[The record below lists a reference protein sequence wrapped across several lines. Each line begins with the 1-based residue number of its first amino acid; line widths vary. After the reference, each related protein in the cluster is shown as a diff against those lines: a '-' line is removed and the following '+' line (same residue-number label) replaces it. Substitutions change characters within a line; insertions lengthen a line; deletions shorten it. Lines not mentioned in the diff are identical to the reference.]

1 MCFNKSHQLA
11 SCSRCAKSQTTVWS
25 SSRISWSTV
34 KEQLHS
40 AVSSCKHPHRW
51 ERRLRHH
58 PGPVKKIQT
67 VYLTCLCVC
76 GVCSLQV
83 ILRATQLK
91 HVKASHFLQWRVPAV
106 DHIRAIC
113 TLHFPADPKC
123 SAKPKGQ
130 KKLFHL
136 WSRDLPGDKLYLNIF
151 KPPSR
156 RHVFGGPVRPWS
168 YNQVK
173 APKRRGL

>member
-1 MCFNKSHQLA
+1 MIFLKDFVIYCQRTATFCRVLLQA
-11 SCSRCAKSQTTVWS
+11 S
-25 SSRISWSTV
+25 SSLGTPSPSSSWSCQKDSNCV
-34 KEQLHS
+34 FDLF
-40 AVSSCKHPHRW
+40 V
-51 ERRLRHH
+51 
-58 PGPVKKIQT
+58 
-67 VYLTCLCVC
+67 CVC